1 MLNVIAVPTAP
12 EAARAVRDRP
22 DALIAVPLPDDA
34 EVRGDWVR
42 APGARGGALIYVHG
56 GGFAHTMP
64 EAERVMAYRLSKATG
79 RPALR
84 VDYRLAPRHPYP
96 AALEDVLAAWRSVL
110 DAGVPAAE
118 VVLAGESAGATLV
131 LSALLEIRRTGGPQP
146 GAAVAVSP
154 VTDFALTGASLSA
167 NDGKDVMN
175 RAALDS
181 LRARYLAGA
190 PADRAPQSPLYG
202 DLRGLPP
209 LLIAVG
215 AHEILL
221 DDARR
226 FAEAA
231 GAAGVSV
238 RLEEYADMPHAFHL
252 SERGEVLLDRIG
264 RWLAEQVRDVGV
276 DDVSVSDARGRDVRG
291 CDARGRDVTGRD
303 VSVSDFTVSDPA
315 AGPYALTEGPDGAL
329 WFTLVHQGAIGR
341 RGADGRITVHS
352 VGAKPMMIAQGPDGA
367 LWFTEYG
374 THRIGR
380 ITVDGAV
387 SSFVP
392 PTAGGGPYGIAAGPD
407 GAMWF
412 TLSAADRIGR
422 ITMDGDITEYPASG
436 VTEPRAPGATQ
447 HPAPRTFPSAMA
459 AGPDGAMW
467 FTLNQGNAIGRITM
481 DGLTTAHPLPTEAA
495 APVGIA
501 QGPDGALWFTEIGAG
516 QIGRITVDGTV
527 TEYPL
532 PDRQARPHAV
542 TGGPDGA
549 LWFTEWGRGG
559 VGRITT
565 DGRITAYDLPR
576 ADCEPHG
583 IAAYDGALWC
593 ALETGSLARIE
604 VPR

>member
-1 MLNVIAVPTAP
+1 MSPLPPPRVPTTHTTEDRLLNVITVPTAP

-22 DALIAVPLPDDA
+22 DALIAAPLPDDA
-34 EVRGDWVR
+34 EVQGDWVR
-42 APGARGGALIYVHG
+42 APGARGGAVIYVHG

-84 VDYRLAPRHPYP
+84 VDYRLAPQHPYP

-110 DAGVPAAE
+110 EAGVPAAE

-131 LSALLEIRRTGGPQP
+131 LSALLEIGRTGGPRP

-181 LRARYLAGA
+181 LRAQYLAGA

-215 AHEILL
+215 ADEVLL

-231 GAAGVSV
+231 DAAGVSV
-238 RLEEYADMPHAFHL
+238 RLEEYADLPHAFHL

-264 RWLAEQVRDVGV
+264 RWLADPVRDF
-276 DDVSVSDARGRDVRG
+276 SVSE
-291 CDARGRDVTGRD
+291 
-303 VSVSDFTVSDPA
+303 FTVSGPD

-341 RGADGRITVHS
+341 RDADGRMTVHS

-380 ITVDGAV
+380 ITVDGTV

-392 PTAGGGPYGIAAGPD
+392 PTADGGPYGIAAGPD

-412 TLSAADRIGR
+412 TLSGAGRIGR
-422 ITMDGDITEYPASG
+422 ITMDGDITEYPAFG
-436 VTEPRAPGATQ
+436 ATEYPAPGA
-447 HPAPRTFPSAMA
+447 FPSAMA

-481 DGLTTAHPLPTEAA
+481 DGRTTAHPLPTEAA

-532 PDRQARPHAV
+532 PDRRARPHAV

-583 IAAYDGALWC
+583 IAVYDGALWC

-604 VPR
+604 APR

>member
-1 MLNVIAVPTAP
+1 MLNVIAVPTTP
-12 EAARAVRDRP
+12 EAARAVRDRA
-22 DALIAVPLPDDA
+22 DALIAAPLPDDA

-42 APGARGGALIYVHG
+42 APGARGGAVIYVHG

-84 VDYRLAPRHPYP
+84 VDYRLAPEHPYP
-96 AALEDVLAAWRSVL
+96 GALEDVLAAWRSVL
-110 DAGVPAAE
+110 DEGVPAAE
-118 VVLAGESAGATLV
+118 VVFAGESAGATLV
-131 LSALLEIRRTGGPQP
+131 LSALLEIGRTGGPRP
-146 GAAVAVSP
+146 GAAVVVSP
-154 VTDFALTGASLSA
+154 VTDFALTGASLAA
-167 NDGKDVMN
+167 NDGKDVMS

-181 LRARYLAGA
+181 IRAQYLAGA
-190 PADRAPQSPLYG
+190 PADQAPQSPLYG
-202 DLRGLPP
+202 DPRGLPP

-215 AHEILL
+215 ADEVLL

-231 GAAGVSV
+231 DAAGVSV

-252 SERGEVLLDRIG
+252 SEQGEVLLDRIG
-264 RWLAEQVRDVGV
+264 RWLADPVRV
-276 DDVSVSDARGRDVRG
+276 
-291 CDARGRDVTGRD
+291 
-303 VSVSDFTVSDPA
+303 FTVSEPD
-315 AGPYALTEGPDGAL
+315 AGPYALTGGPDGAL

-341 RGADGRITVHS
+341 RDADGRITVHP
-352 VGAKPMMIAQGPDGA
+352 VGAKPTVIAQGPDGA

-380 ITVDGAV
+380 ITVDGTA
-387 SSFVP
+387 SSYGP
-392 PTAGGGPYGIAAGPD
+392 PTADGGPFGIAAGPD

-412 TLSAADRIGR
+412 TLSGTDRIGR
-422 ITMDGDITEYPASG
+422 ITMDGDITEYPA
-436 VTEPRAPGATQ
+436 PGA
-447 HPAPRTFPSAMA
+447 FPSALA

-467 FTLNQGNAIGRITM
+467 CTLNQGNAIGRITM
-481 DGLTTAHPLPTEAA
+481 DGLTTVHPLPTETA

-516 QIGRITVDGTV
+516 QIGRIAVDGTV

-532 PDRQARPHAV
+532 PDREARPHAI
-542 TGGPDGA
+542 TPGPDGA

-583 IAAYDGALWC
+583 IAPYDGALWC
-593 ALETGSLARIE
+593 ALETGSLARLD

>member
-1 MLNVIAVPTAP
+1 MLNVIAVPAAP
-12 EAARAVRDRP
+12 EAARAVRDRA
-22 DALIAVPLPDDA
+22 DALIAAPLPDDA

-42 APGARGGALIYVHG
+42 APGARGGAVIYVHG

-84 VDYRLAPRHPYP
+84 VNYRLAPEHPYP

-110 DAGVPAAE
+110 DEGVPAAE

-131 LSALLEIRRTGGPQP
+131 LSALLEIGRTGGPRP
-146 GAAVAVSP
+146 GAAVVVSP
-154 VTDFALTGASLSA
+154 VTDFALTGASLAA
-167 NDGKDVMN
+167 NDGKDVMS

-181 LRARYLAGA
+181 LRAQYLAGA
-190 PADRAPQSPLYG
+190 PADQTPQSPLYG
-202 DLRGLPP
+202 DPRGLPP

-215 AHEILL
+215 TDEVLL

-226 FAEAA
+226 FSEAA
-231 GAAGVSV
+231 DAAGVSV

-252 SERGEVLLDRIG
+252 SEPGEVLLGRIG
-264 RWLAEQVRDVGV
+264 RWLADPVRV
-276 DDVSVSDARGRDVRG
+276 
-291 CDARGRDVTGRD
+291 
-303 VSVSDFTVSDPA
+303 FTVSPPD
-315 AGPYALTEGPDGAL
+315 AGPYALTGGPDGAL

-341 RGADGRITVHS
+341 RGTDGGITVHP
-352 VGAKPMMIAQGPDGA
+352 VGAGPTVIARGPDGA

-380 ITVDGAV
+380 ITVDGAI
-387 SSFVP
+387 SSYAP
-392 PTAGGGPYGIAAGPD
+392 PTAEGGPYGIAAGPD
-407 GAMWF
+407 GAIWF
-412 TLSAADRIGR
+412 TLSGADRIGR
-422 ITMDGDITEYPASG
+422 ITMDGDITEYPA
-436 VTEPRAPGATQ
+436 PGA
-447 HPAPRTFPSAMA
+447 FPSALA

-467 FTLNQGNAIGRITM
+467 CTLNQGNAIGRITM
-481 DGLTTAHPLPTEAA
+481 DGVATVHPLPTEAA

-532 PDRQARPHAV
+532 PDREARPHAI
-542 TGGPDGA
+542 TPGPDGA

-583 IAAYDGALWC
+583 IAPYDGALWC
-593 ALETGSLARIE
+593 ALETGSLARID

>member
-1 MLNVIAVPTAP
+1 MLNVIAVPMAP

-22 DALIAVPLPDDA
+22 DALIAAPLPDDA

-42 APGARGGALIYVHG
+42 APGARGGAVIYVHG

-64 EAERVMAYRLSKATG
+64 EAERVMAYRLSTATG

-84 VDYRLAPRHPYP
+84 VDYRLAPEHPYP
-96 AALEDVLAAWRSVL
+96 AALEDVLAAWRGVL
-110 DAGVPAAE
+110 DEGVPAAE

-131 LSALLEIRRTGGPQP
+131 LSALLEIQRTGGPRP
-146 GAAVAVSP
+146 GAAIAVSP
-154 VTDFALTGASLSA
+154 ITDFALTGASIAA
-167 NDGKDVMN
+167 NDGKDVLS
-175 RAALDS
+175 RAALGS
-181 LRARYLAGA
+181 ISAQYLAGA

-202 DLRGLPP
+202 DPRGLPP

-215 AHEILL
+215 ADEVLL

-238 RLEEYADMPHAFHL
+238 RLEEYAGMPHAFHL
-252 SERGEVLLDRIG
+252 SEPGEVLLDRIG
-264 RWLAEQVRDVGV
+264 RWLADPVRV
-276 DDVSVSDARGRDVRG
+276 
-291 CDARGRDVTGRD
+291 
-303 VSVSDFTVSDPA
+303 FTVSDPD
-315 AGPYALTEGPDGAL
+315 AGPYALTDGPDGAL

-341 RGADGRITVHS
+341 RDADGRITVHS
-352 VGAKPMMIAQGPDGA
+352 VGAKPTMIAQGPDGA
-367 LWFTEYG
+367 LWFSEYG

-380 ITVDGAV
+380 IAMDGTT

-392 PTAGGGPYGIAAGPD
+392 PTADGGPYGIAAGPD
-407 GAMWF
+407 GAIWF

-422 ITMDGDITEYPASG
+422 ITMDGDITEYA
-436 VTEPRAPGATQ
+436 APGA
-447 HPAPRTFPSAMA
+447 FPSAMA
-459 AGPDGAMW
+459 AGPDGALW

-481 DGLTTAHPLPTEAA
+481 DGRTTAHPLPTEGA
-495 APVGIA
+495 APVGLA

-516 QIGRITVDGTV
+516 QIGRIAIDGTV

-532 PDRQARPHAV
+532 PDRQARPHAI
-542 TGGPDGA
+542 TSGPDGA

-583 IAAYDGALWC
+583 IAAHDGALWC
-593 ALETGSLARIE
+593 ALETGALARID

>member
-1 MLNVIAVPTAP
+1 MLNVIAVPAEP
-12 EAARAVRDRP
+12 EAVQAVRDRA
-22 DALIAVPLPDDA
+22 DALIAAPLPDDA
-34 EVRGDWVR
+34 EVRGDWVC
-42 APGARGGALIYVHG
+42 ASGARGGAVIYVHG
-56 GGFAHTMP
+56 GGFAHTTP

-84 VDYRLAPRHPYP
+84 VDYRLAPEHPYP

-110 DAGVPAAE
+110 DEGVPAAE

-131 LSALLEIRRTGGPQP
+131 LSALLEIGRTGGPRP

-154 VTDFALTGASLSA
+154 VTDFALTGASLAA

-175 RAALDS
+175 RAALGS
-181 LRARYLAGA
+181 IRAQYLAGA
-190 PADRAPQSPLYG
+190 PADQAPQSPLYG
-202 DLRGLPP
+202 DPRGLPP

-215 AHEILL
+215 TDEVLL

-231 GAAGVSV
+231 DAAGVSV

-252 SERGEVLLDRIG
+252 SEPGEVLLDRIG
-264 RWLAEQVRDVGV
+264 RWLADPVRV
-276 DDVSVSDARGRDVRG
+276 
-291 CDARGRDVTGRD
+291 C
-303 VSVSDFTVSDPA
+303 TVSEPD
-315 AGPYALTEGPDGAL
+315 AGPYALTGGPDGAL

-341 RGADGRITVHS
+341 RDVDGGITVHP
-352 VGAKPMMIAQGPDGA
+352 VGAKPTVIAQGPDGA

-380 ITVDGAV
+380 ITMGGTA
-387 SSFVP
+387 SSYEP
-392 PTAGGGPYGIAAGPD
+392 PTADGGPYGIAAGPD

-412 TLSAADRIGR
+412 TLSGADRIGR
-422 ITMDGDITEYPASG
+422 ITMDGEITEYPA
-436 VTEPRAPGATQ
+436 PGA
-447 HPAPRTFPSAMA
+447 FPSALA

-467 FTLNQGNAIGRITM
+467 FTLNQGNAIGRIAM
-481 DGLTTAHPLPTEAA
+481 DGVTTAHPLPTEAA

-532 PDRQARPHAV
+532 PDRAARPHAI
-542 TGGPDGA
+542 THGPDGA

-559 VGRITT
+559 VGRVTT

-583 IAAYDGALWC
+583 IAPYGGALWC
-593 ALETGSLARIE
+593 ALETGSLARLD

>member
-1 MLNVIAVPTAP
+1 MLNVITVPAAP
-12 EAARAVRDRP
+12 GAARAVRDRAAAP
-22 DALIAVPLPDDA
+22 IAAPLPDDA
-34 EVRGDWVR
+34 DVRGDWVR
-42 APGARGGALIYVHG
+42 APGARGGAVIYAHG
-56 GGFAHTMP
+56 GGFVHTMP
-64 EAERVMAYRLSKATG
+64 EAERVMAYRLSRATG
-79 RPALR
+79 RPVLR
-84 VDYRLAPRHPYP
+84 VDYRLAPEHPYP
-96 AALEDVLAAWRSVL
+96 AALEDVLAAWHSVL

-131 LSALLEIRRTGGPQP
+131 LSALLEIRRTGGPRP
-146 GAAVAVSP
+146 GAAVVISP

-167 NDGKDVMN
+167 NDGKDVLN
-175 RAALDS
+175 QAVLGSVRDQ
-181 LRARYLAGA
+181 YLAGA
-190 PADRAPQSPLYG
+190 PAEEAPQSPLYG
-202 DLRGLPP
+202 DPRGLPP

-215 AHEILL
+215 TEEVLL

-226 FAEAA
+226 FAEKAD
-231 GAAGVSV
+231 AAGVSV
-238 RLEEYADMPHAFHL
+238 RLEEYEDMPHAFHL

-264 RWLAEQVRDVGV
+264 RWLADPVRVV
-276 DDVSVSDARGRDVRG
+276 
-291 CDARGRDVTGRD
+291 
-303 VSVSDFTVSDPA
+303 TVSRPD
-315 AGPYALTEGPDGAL
+315 AGPYALTGGPDGAL

-341 RGADGRITVHS
+341 RDADGRIAVHA
-352 VGAKPMMIAQGPDGA
+352 VGAQPMVIAPGPDGA
-367 LWFTEYG
+367 LWFTEHG

-380 ITVDGAV
+380 ITVDGAT
-387 SSFVP
+387 STFAP
-392 PTAGGGPYGIAAGPD
+392 PTAEGGPYGIAAGPD

-412 TLSAADRIGR
+412 TLAGADRIGR
-422 ITMDGDITEYPASG
+422 ITMDGDITEYPA
-436 VTEPRAPGATQ
+436 PGA
-447 HPAPRTFPSAMA
+447 FPSAVA

-481 DGLTTAHPLPTEAA
+481 DGRTVAHPLPTEAA

-501 QGPDGALWFTEIGAG
+501 EGPDGALWFTEIGAG

-542 TGGPDGA
+542 TSGPDGA

-583 IAAYDGALWC
+583 IAPYGGALWC

-604 VPR
+604 APW

>member
-1 MLNVIAVPTAP
+1 MLNVIAVPAEP
-12 EAARAVRDRP
+12 GAVQAVRDRA
-22 DALIAVPLPDDA
+22 DALIAAPLPDDA

-42 APGARGGALIYVHG
+42 APGARGGAVIYVHG

-84 VDYRLAPRHPYP
+84 VNYRLAPEHPYP

-110 DAGVPAAE
+110 DEGVPAAE

-131 LSALLEIRRTGGPQP
+131 LSALLEIGRTGGPRP
-146 GAAVAVSP
+146 GAAVVVSP
-154 VTDFALTGASLSA
+154 VTDFALTGASLAA

-175 RAALDS
+175 QATLGSIRAQ
-181 LRARYLAGA
+181 YLAGA

-202 DLRGLPP
+202 DPRGLPP

-215 AHEILL
+215 TDEVLL

-231 GAAGVSV
+231 DAAGVSV
-238 RLEEYADMPHAFHL
+238 RLEQYADMPHAFHL
-252 SERGEVLLDRIG
+252 SEPGEVLLDRIG
-264 RWLAEQVRDVGV
+264 RWLADPVRV
-276 DDVSVSDARGRDVRG
+276 
-291 CDARGRDVTGRD
+291 
-303 VSVSDFTVSDPA
+303 FTVSEPD
-315 AGPYALTEGPDGAL
+315 AGPYALTGGPDGAL

-341 RGADGRITVHS
+341 RAADGGITVHP
-352 VGAKPMMIAQGPDGA
+352 VGARPTVIAQGPDGA

-380 ITVDGAV
+380 ITVDGTA
-387 SSFVP
+387 SSYAP
-392 PTAGGGPYGIAAGPD
+392 PTADGGPYGIAAGPD

-412 TLSAADRIGR
+412 TLSGADRIGR
-422 ITMDGDITEYPASG
+422 ITMDGDITEYPA
-436 VTEPRAPGATQ
+436 PGA
-447 HPAPRTFPSAMA
+447 FPSALA
-459 AGPDGAMW
+459 AGPDGALW

-481 DGLTTAHPLPTEAA
+481 DGLTTVHPLPTEAA

-501 QGPDGALWFTEIGAG
+501 QGADGALWFTEIGAG

-532 PDRQARPHAV
+532 PDREARPHAI
-542 TGGPDGA
+542 THGPDGA

-593 ALETGSLARIE
+593 ALETGSLARTD